1 MSKSYY
7 NSDTGEI
14 YIDPKAKNIALE
26 LMHELGHK
34 HLEEKTNISFLNQI
48 SVFILLFAIVF
59 QTKQWQIAGFIFW
72 IGLQILD
79 EAYAWKFAY
88 GKIRLSKN
96 STKIRR

>member
-14 YIDPKAKNIALE
+14 YIDPKAKNPDLE
-26 LMHELGHK
+26 LLHESFHK
-34 HLEEKTNISFLNQI
+34 KLQEKTNISFINQI

-72 IGLQILD
+72 FGLQILD
-79 EAYAWKFAY
+79 EAYAWYGAY
-88 GKIRLSKN
+88 NEIRKRN
-96 STKIRR
+96 KVK

>member
-14 YIDPKAKNIALE
+14 YIDPKAKNVALE
-26 LMHELGHK
+26 LLHEQMHK
-34 HLEEKTNISFLNQI
+34 QLEEKIGISFINQI

-72 IGLQILD
+72 FGLQILD
-79 EAYAWKFAY
+79 ETYAWVMAY
-88 GKIRLSKN
+88 R
-96 STKIRR
+96 KIRRSKNATKVRS